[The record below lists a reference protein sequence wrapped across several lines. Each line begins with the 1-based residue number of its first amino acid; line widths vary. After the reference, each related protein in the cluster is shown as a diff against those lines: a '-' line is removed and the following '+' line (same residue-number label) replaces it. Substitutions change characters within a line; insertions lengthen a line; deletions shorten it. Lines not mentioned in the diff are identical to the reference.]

1 MDQNKELNN
10 VSESVHSGKE
20 KTVREIFEWVLTFCQ
35 ALFAVVIV
43 FTFFFRFVTVDGH
56 SMDMTLA
63 HGDRLIISDVGYTP
77 ERGDIV
83 VIHDLEAERVMWGS
97 REPAFRGPVIK
108 RVIATEGETVVID
121 YDNWTIKVTDTDGN
135 TFVLDE
141 PYVNYIS
148 NPTTGKYVPIMRP
161 VSTEYPQSVG
171 HLEKHTVEKGCVFVC
186 GDNRSNSLDS
196 RYVGDI
202 EVNKILGKVLFRV
215 LPNPGLPQYIEY

>member
-1 MDQNKELNN
+1 MDENKDLNN
-10 VSESVHSGKE
+10 ASENVTGGKG
-20 KTVREIFEWVLTFCQ
+20 KAVREIFEWVLTFCQ

-83 VIHDLEAERVMWGS
+83 VIHDLEAERVTWGS
-97 REPAFRGPVIK
+97 REQAFRGPVIK

-121 YDNWTIKVTDTDGN
+121 YDKWTVTVTDTEGN
-135 TFVLDE
+135 TFVLEE

-148 NPTTGKYVPIMRP
+148 NSATGKYVPIMRP
-161 VSTEYPQSVG
+161 SSTEYPQSVG
-171 HLEKHTVEKGCVFVC
+171 HLEKHTVAKGCVFVC

-202 EVNKILGKVLFRV
+202 EVSKILGKVLFRV
-215 LPNPGLPQYIEY
+215 FPNPGFAKH